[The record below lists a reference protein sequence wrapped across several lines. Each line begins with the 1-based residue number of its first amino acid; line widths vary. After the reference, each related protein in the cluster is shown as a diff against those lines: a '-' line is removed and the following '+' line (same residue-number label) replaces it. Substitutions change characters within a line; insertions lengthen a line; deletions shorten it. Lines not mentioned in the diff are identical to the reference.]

1 VYLVWLGTVQPY
13 PKLLLESEDQ
23 VDRIMIDSRICQ
35 KPMDFYKDLRDHGHW
50 DSMAYTDLAW
60 GRIAPLLR
68 ATALLFNPYDLREK
82 LQAVTEIHFTGGQIA
97 EALLFFLWFSSK
109 MGYKLITSGASQW
122 EFAREDE
129 KLVAKHS
136 GAQDLEEGFGITFMT
151 SAGET
156 FAIES
161 KEEGYIVQTAPGQD
175 RYSSIIKLP
184 KDSDILLSEVDRTG
198 QDRLYSGSI
207 HKI

>member
-151 SAGET
+151 SAGKPLLSKARKRDT
-156 FAIES
+156 SSRPLQARTAIPPS
-161 KEEGYIVQTAPGQD
+161 SSCPRIVT
-175 RYSSIIKLP
+175 SF
-184 KDSDILLSEVDRTG
+184 LSEVDRTG